1 MAPATLVDA
10 RAGRQPGPPSAAPA
24 GVGRRTLR
32 ALLHDPLAVACLA
45 WIILILVMAVAAP
58 LITKITGY
66 GPDAVNPNVINP
78 NLGGAPLG
86 GLGGISLA
94 HPFGVEPTTGRDILA
109 RIAYGARSSFLIA
122 LGATAITITVGTV
135 FGMLAGYYRAW
146 TDQAISRLMDF
157 LLAFPALIFS
167 IAILS
172 ALPSANRTLMLIGV
186 LSFFGWPYIARI
198 VRGQTMSLAA
208 RDFVAAAKVSG
219 GQTRHIV
226 FREILPN
233 LRGTII
239 VVATIAIPGY
249 ILTEAGL
256 SFLGIGINPPAPSW
270 GDMIYDATN
279 WYQTD
284 PMYFIV
290 PGGFLFL
297 TLLSLTV
304 FGDRLRK
311 ALDAP
316 GVS

>member
-1 MAPATLVDA
+1 MASTALADA
-10 RAGRQPGPPSAAPA
+10 RAGREPGSPSAAPA
-24 GVGRRTLR
+24 GAGRRALR
-32 ALLHDPLAVACLA
+32 TLLHDPVAVACLA
-45 WIILILVMAVAAP
+45 WALAVVFIAVAAP
-58 LITKITGY
+58 LMVTITGA
-66 GPDAVNPNVINP
+66 GPDTLNPNAINP
-78 NLGGAPLG
+78 NMGGEPLG
-86 GLGGISLA
+86 YFGGISLA

-122 LGATAITITVGTV
+122 LGATFITVAVGTV
-135 FGMLAGYYRAW
+135 TGLLAGYYRAW
-146 TDQAISRLMDF
+146 TDEAISRLMDF
-157 LLAFPALIFS
+157 LLAFPALIFM

-172 ALPSANRTLMLIGV
+172 ALPNADRTLMLVAV
-186 LSFFGWPYIARI
+186 LSLFGWPYLARVI
-198 VRGQTMSLAA
+198 RGQTMSVAA

-219 GQTRHIV
+219 ASTAQIV

-239 VVATIAIPGY
+239 VITTISIPGY

-270 GDMIYDATN
+270 GDMIFDATN
-279 WYQTD
+279 WYETD
-284 PMYFIV
+284 PMYFVI

-311 ALDAP
+311 ALDA
-316 GVS
+316 S